1 MVLLVALFGQI
12 VWLSLAIVP
21 GGKDMSASRAVGT
34 DLRMAVLTSTD
45 VADGVFEE
53 YVVWVV
59 IVAKP
64 LPDTS
69 AA

>member
-1 MVLLVALFGQI
+1 
-12 VWLSLAIVP
+12 
-21 GGKDMSASRAVGT
+21 
-34 DLRMAVLTSTD
+34 MAVLTSTD

-59 IVAKP
+59 IVAKS
-64 LPDTS
+64 LLDTS